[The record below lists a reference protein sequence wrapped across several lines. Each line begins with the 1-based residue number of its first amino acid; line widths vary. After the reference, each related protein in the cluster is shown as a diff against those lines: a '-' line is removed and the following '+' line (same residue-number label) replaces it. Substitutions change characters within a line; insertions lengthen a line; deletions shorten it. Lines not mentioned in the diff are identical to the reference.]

1 MIGDGQEF
9 IRLAKEII
17 DDGLSLNLDMMRAL
31 PPIGVATG
39 EGDPIVPVRQVIA
52 PGGRGAVIQVNK
64 GVERAVT
71 LGVPGSGG
79 DGAGPA
85 IAAGRGVGSA
95 GVLEKAGWQGSRS
108 RLKIDCDGRT
118 PDWRRGR
125 GGEMTT
131 RW

>member
-1 MIGDGQEF
+1 MAIGDDNGNISDGQKL
-9 IRLAKEII
+9 I
-17 DDGLSLNLDMMRAL
+17 GLSGHVTNDSQALNLDMMRAL

-125 GGEMTT
+125 
-131 RW
+131 